1 MELEQLN
8 PKQFTRFR
16 DFIYEKSGIR
26 INDNK
31 LSLLSNR
38 IRRRLRGGEFE
49 GFDAYYRHL
58 TSPRGLD
65 ELGPFLD
72 EVTTNET
79 SFFRTVAH
87 FDWFKTDFLSQV
99 VAAERQ
105 GKRRPALR
113 IWSAACAGGA
123 EPYTIAICLLENLYR
138 LRGWSLTILGTD
150 ISEEALEAARQGIFR
165 SRPIEAVSQRQR
177 RRYFQALK
185 DDDDRWQVKA
195 QLRKMA
201 RFARH
206 NLMTPSPQEPFD
218 CIFIRNVLIYFDRQ
232 SKETVVDNL
241 MKALVPGGYLV
252 VGPSEG
258 IYDMLDPLQRHC
270 PFLYQKPHEAGSLA
284 P

>member
-1 MELEQLN
+1 VNLEQLN
-8 PKQFTRFR
+8 PKQFAGFR
-16 DFIYEKSGIR
+16 DFIYQKSGIR

-38 IRRRLRGGEFE
+38 IRRRLRAGAFD

-65 ELGPFLD
+65 ELVAFLD

-87 FDWFKTDFLSQV
+87 FDWFKTDFL
-99 VAAERQ
+99 AEIVTA
-105 GKRRPALR
+105 KRRDERPPSLR

-123 EPYTIAICLLENLYR
+123 EPYTIAICLLENLFR
-138 LRGWSLTILGTD
+138 LRNWSLTILGTD
-150 ISEEALEAARQGIFR
+150 ISEDALEAAREGIFKSR
-165 SRPIEAVSQRQR
+165 SIEAVSERQR
-177 RRYFQALK
+177 RRYFRA
-185 DDDDRWQVKA
+185 A
-195 QLRKMA
+195 QDNNDSWRVCETVRRMA
-201 RFARH
+201 RFSRH
-206 NLMTPSPQEPFD
+206 NLMTRSPEEPFD
-218 CIFIRNVLIYFDRQ
+218 CIFIRNVLIYFDRE
-232 SKETVVDNL
+232 SKKTVVDNL
-241 MKALVPGGYLV
+241 IEALAPGGYLV

>member
-8 PKQFTRFR
+8 PKQFARFR

-38 IRRRLRGGEFE
+38 IRRRLRAGEFDE
-49 GFDAYYRHL
+49 FDAYYDDL
-58 TSPRGLD
+58 TSPRGLH

-87 FDWFKTDFLSQV
+87 FDWFKTDFLGQA

-105 GKRRPALR
+105 GKRRPSLR

-165 SRPIEAVSQRQR
+165 SRPIEALSERQR

-195 QLRKMA
+195 EVRRMT
-201 RFARH
+201 RFAKH

-218 CIFIRNVLIYFDRQ
+218 CIFIRNVLIYFDRE

-241 MKALVPGGYLV
+241 MKALAPGGYLV